1 MDLVLVY
8 VHLGEKLPRY
18 LEKNIFRSKSLFPD
32 LKIVLAGQG
41 QPAQRLAARLNV
53 EYFELETDLGNPA
66 ATPEAIR
73 RSGFDLVF
81 WDGYWQKTFDRLLAL
96 EAVHK
101 SLDAAALL
109 HIESDVILMPDFP
122 FEFVSSLN
130 SLSWVGFSEEDDIAS
145 VVFSPNAESSAW
157 LAEKLIQVGSANP
170 SMNDMKALNAV
181 RQNYP
186 DQVALLPSLPDRS
199 QEHAWAF
206 DGLHFGDWLFGWD
219 PGAHWGFKRR
229 RMPTT
234 QYSPEVSRGKFTVT
248 DNGLVFRSDRGSCRI
263 ANLHVHSKEMRFFK
277 ADIQSELRSLV
288 VNVAKKKTFDGFSPS
303 AALNWTLS
311 RAKRWSRSIWSLE
324 SWKQLVSRQ

>member
-18 LEKNIFRSKSLFPD
+18 LEKNICRSKSLFPD
-32 LKIVLAGQG
+32 LRIVLAGQG
-41 QPAQRLAARLNV
+41 KPAQRLAARLNV
-53 EYFELETDLGNPA
+53 EYCELGTELGNPTA
-66 ATPEAIR
+66 ASEGIR
-73 RSGFDLVF
+73 RSGFDLAF

-101 SLDAAALL
+101 SFEGAALL

-122 FEFVSSLN
+122 FEFISSLN

-157 LAEKLIQVGSANP
+157 LAEKLIQVGSADP
-170 SMNDMKALNAV
+170 GMNDMRALKAV

-186 DQVALLPSLPDRS
+186 DHVALLPSLPDRS

-248 DNGLVFRSDRGSCRI
+248 ENGLVFSSDRGSCRI
-263 ANLHVHSKEMRFFK
+263 ANLHIHSKEMPFFE
-277 ADIQSELRSLV
+277 ADIQGELRSLV
-288 VNVAKKKTFDGFSPS
+288 AKVANNRAFDGFSPS

-324 SWKQLVSRQ
+324 SWKRLFSSQ